1 MLDDKTSKPSL
12 YERLG
17 GEAAVMAAVGIF
29 YQKLLADPSVKPF
42 FDSLDMATLTRKQVA
57 FMTWAFGGP
66 AHYRGRDL
74 RAAHADL
81 VERGLNDAHFDAVA
95 RHLQTTLSE
104 LGVAPGLIEEAL
116 GIVASTRN
124 EVLNR

>member
-1 MLDDKTSKPSL
+1 MLDEKTSKPSL

-29 YQKLLADPSVKPF
+29 YEKLLADPSVKHF
-42 FDSLDMATLTRKQVA
+42 FENLDMAALTRKQVA
-57 FMTWAFGGP
+57 FMTRAFGGP

-81 VERGLNDAHFDAVA
+81 VAHGLNDRHFDAVV
-95 RHLQTTLSE
+95 RHLQATLKE
-104 LGVAPGLIEEAL
+104 LGVAPDLIQEAL